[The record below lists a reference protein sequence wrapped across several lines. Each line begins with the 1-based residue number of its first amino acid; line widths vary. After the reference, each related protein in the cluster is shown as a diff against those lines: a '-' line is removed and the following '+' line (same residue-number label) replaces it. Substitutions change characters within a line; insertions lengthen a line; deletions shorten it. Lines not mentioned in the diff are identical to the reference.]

1 MTTPHTPGPWSFDP
15 AHGAVLSADGHA
27 VAVLCFHG
35 AESMAQED
43 ANGRLLAAAPEL
55 LRCALLALEEL
66 QKAERLHRLAGVDL
80 RPLEAA
86 IKAASPLP

>member
-1 MTTPHTPGPWSFDP
+1 MTTATPGPWSFDA
-15 AHGAVLSADGHA
+15 AHGAVLADGHA